1 MNGTDIQAR
10 SRVQAILG
18 HYWTLAPRIA
28 HGLRPERAPE
38 AGPWTYLVQDA
49 RAGSV
54 RLTGLY
60 RNLGAGTPLLVVV
73 HGLGGTA
80 SSYYACRAARAA
92 EAAGLSC
99 LRLNLRGAARD
110 GEDFY
115 HAGLVE
121 DLEAAL
127 ASPETRDHPDIY
139 VLGYS
144 LGGHLALRYGCLRP
158 DPRVRALAAVSAPLD
173 LSACAD
179 WIDRPGA
186 LIYQRYLLRSL
197 FEMYDR
203 TASRRPHLLPP
214 DGVRNIRSIRAFD
227 EAVVAPRHG
236 FAGAADYYERA
247 SAGPLLHRLA
257 RPALLLLSPYDP
269 MVPAGSAVPWLIKA
283 SPLLTVRW
291 TARGGHVGMPSGLRI
306 GEGAEPGAENQIVGW
321 FRRQGRKGAQTAAAY
336 PGHG

>member
-1 MNGTDIQAR
+1 MNEPDGATSAR
-10 SRVQAILG
+10 LQGVLG

-28 HGLRPERAPE
+28 HGVRPETAPE
-38 AGPWTYLVQDA
+38 ARAWATLVQDPV
-49 RAGSV
+49 AGPV

-60 RNLGAGTPLLVVV
+60 RNRGGGSALLVVV
-73 HGLGGTA
+73 HGLGGTV

-99 LRLNLRGAARD
+99 LRFNLRGAARD

-121 DLEAAL
+121 DLEAVLSSAE
-127 ASPETRDHPDIY
+127 AKDHPEIF

-158 DPRVRALAAVSAPLD
+158 DPRVRALAAVSSPLD

-186 LIYQRYLLRSL
+186 FLYRKYLLRSL
-197 FEMYDR
+197 FEMYER
-203 TASRRPHLLPP
+203 TAARRPHLLPP
-214 DGVRNIRSIRAFD
+214 EPVQGIRTIRAFD

-236 FAGAADYYERA
+236 FSGAADYYARA
-247 SAGPLLHRLA
+247 SAGPLLGNLG
-257 RPALLLLSPYDP
+257 RPALLLLSPHDP
-269 MVPAGSAVPWLIKA
+269 MVPAGSAEPWLKKA

-291 TARGGHVGMPSGLRI
+291 TSRGGHVGMPPDLQI
-306 GEGAEPGAENQIVGW
+306 GVSAPPGAEHQAVGW
-321 FRRQGRKGAQTAAAY
+321 LLSHGSGRG
-336 PGHG
+336 